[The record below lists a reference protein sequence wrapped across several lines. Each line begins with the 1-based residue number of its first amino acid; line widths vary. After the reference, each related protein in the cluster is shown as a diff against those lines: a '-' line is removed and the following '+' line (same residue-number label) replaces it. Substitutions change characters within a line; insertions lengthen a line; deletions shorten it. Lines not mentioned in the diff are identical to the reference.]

1 MKKPN
6 LLLIHPSPD
15 KDRVRSRRRKKS
27 SMAQLN
33 LPILAAHADDR
44 FDVRIVDENIED
56 IDFNFAAD
64 LVGISLMTATALR
77 GYEIADSFRGKGIK
91 VVLGGM
97 HVFFMPDEASPHAD
111 AILIGEAEYSWNDL
125 LDDFLAG
132 RLKKIYRSE
141 KLHDLKGLPRPRLE
155 LLKRGVTRWP
165 T

>member
-1 MKKPN
+1 
-6 LLLIHPSPD
+6 
-15 KDRVRSRRRKKS
+15 
-27 SMAQLN
+27 MAQLN

-44 FDVRIVDENIED
+44 FDIRIVDENIED

-64 LVGISLMTATALR
+64 LVGISLMTATAVR
-77 GYEIADSFRGKGIK
+77 GYEIADFFRGKGIK

-141 KLHDLKGLPRPRLE
+141 KLHDLKGLPRPRLD
-155 LLKRGVTRWP
+155 LLKKGGYSLANVIETSRGCPHKCRYCAVAQF
-165 T
+165 